1 MITVKTGAYN
11 TDELEALYYAFEE
24 AIITLQNHTSCAD
37 CARCKVRNACTD
49 LNKTINFLS
58 DKLSEPHK

>member
-11 TDELEALYYAFEE
+11 DTELEALYYAFEE

-37 CARCKVRNACTD
+37 CATCKLRNACTD
-49 LNKTINFLS
+49 LNKTINFLAN
-58 DKLSEPHK
+58 KLSNHSR

>member
-11 TDELEALYYAFEE
+11 REDIIALYYALEE

-37 CARCKVRNACTD
+37 CATCEVRNACKD
-49 LNKTINFLS
+49 LNKTLNHLCDKIN
-58 DKLSEPHK
+58 KLRK